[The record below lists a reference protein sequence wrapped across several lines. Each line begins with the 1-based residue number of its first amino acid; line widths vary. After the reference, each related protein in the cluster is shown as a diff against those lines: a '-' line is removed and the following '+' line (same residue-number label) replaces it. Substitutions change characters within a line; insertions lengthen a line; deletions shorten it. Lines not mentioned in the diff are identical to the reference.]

1 MHQKVYATGKSTN
14 VRSMP
19 NIASDILGKATDKIG
34 FEYVRTTP
42 THNGYKWFVVNIG
55 KAQGFI
61 REDVGKI
68 VTETP
73 IEPSKFTYIL
83 DPGHG
88 GINPATNQYVTP
100 GKRSPKLEDG
110 SVYFEGVG
118 NRQIAKRVAD
128 KLRDLNIKFAFT
140 VSPSDWQ
147 DTGLSTRVNRA
158 NSLHAAT
165 PCVLISLHSN
175 ASGNGSVFHAGQG
188 YEVFT
193 TPGQT
198 KSDTYANIWFEEMS
212 KEFPTMKGRPD
223 VKDGDHDKEER
234 FTMLGT
240 RCPAF
245 LIEMAFHTNRAEVD
259 LLRTPEGQERM
270 ANVIVRTIQRIE
282 KLN

>member
-19 NIASDILGKATDKIG
+19 STTSDIIGKATDKMG
-34 FEYVRTTP
+34 FEYIRTTP
-42 THNGYKWFVVNIG
+42 THSGHKWFAVKIG
-55 KAQGFI
+55 KAEGYI

-68 VTETP
+68 VDEAP
-73 IEPSKFTYIL
+73 VEPSKLTYIL

-88 GINPATNQYVTP
+88 GINPATGQYVTP
-100 GKRSPKLEDG
+100 GKRSPKLENG

-128 KLRDLNIKFAFT
+128 KLRELNIKFAFT

-158 NSLHAAT
+158 NALHATT
-165 PCVLISLHSN
+165 PCVLISIHSN
-175 ASGNGSVFHAGQG
+175 ASGNGSTFHAGQG

-193 TPGQT
+193 SPGQT
-198 KSDTYANIWFEEMS
+198 TSDTYANIWFEEMR
-212 KEFPTMKGRPD
+212 KEFPTMKGRSD
-223 VKDGDHDKEER
+223 LRDGDHDKEER

-240 RCPAF
+240 RCPAI
-245 LIEMAFHTNRAEVD
+245 LVEMAFHTNRAEVD
-259 LLRTPEGQERM
+259 LLRIPEGQERL

-282 KLN
+282 ETN